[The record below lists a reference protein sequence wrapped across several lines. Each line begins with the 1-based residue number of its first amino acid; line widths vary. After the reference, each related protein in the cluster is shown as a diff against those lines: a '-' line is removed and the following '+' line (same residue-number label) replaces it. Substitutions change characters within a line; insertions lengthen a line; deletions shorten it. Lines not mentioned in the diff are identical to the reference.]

1 MPDASASSIPESTVA
16 LIDATIGIHPLVT
29 IDTLL
34 SNVPIA
40 GYILTGED
48 KGFISYFYHVKGN
61 LDDPKIEAIPLKS
74 IEETSWG
81 VIKRLLQTPLRP
93 FQKTLLPNDK
103 EKNGKGSG
111 DRNSEP
117 KP

>member
-1 MPDASASSIPESTVA
+1 
-16 LIDATIGIHPLVT
+16 LG
-29 IDTLL
+29 
-34 SNVPIA
+34 NVPIA

-48 KGFISYFYHVKGN
+48 KGFISYFYQVKGN

-93 FQKTLLPNDK
+93 FQKTPSSNSDG
-103 EKNGKGSG
+103 KNSKGSG
-111 DRNSEP
+111 APIPEP